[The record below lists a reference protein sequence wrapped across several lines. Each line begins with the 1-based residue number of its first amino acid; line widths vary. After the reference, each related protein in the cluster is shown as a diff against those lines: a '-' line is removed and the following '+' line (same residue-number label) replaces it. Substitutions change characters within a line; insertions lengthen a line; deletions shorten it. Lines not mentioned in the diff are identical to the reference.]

1 MIAGA
6 IIEFFPEAIL
16 AHLNDLRISV
26 LYMSSL
32 QGLVTAG
39 CSNIGLCTLDVW
51 LFTIRSS
58 SNVVPSRQIKFL
70 KRYESFK
77 PGAAL
82 HDFAIAR
89 DSSLVKKRNLSITGL
104 STL

>member
-39 CSNIGLCTLDVW
+39 CSMEGD
-51 LFTIRSS
+51 RSS
-58 SNVVPSRQIKFL
+58 EGS
-70 KRYESFK
+70 SFK
-77 PGAAL
+77 WL
-82 HDFAIAR
+82 
-89 DSSLVKKRNLSITGL
+89 RNRHHCIYCYAFTGL
-104 STL
+104 